1 MVDTKSA
8 GKVTSQATNYY
19 GIEPYRLKEGEVY
32 MGPGMKEHFRL
43 LLSAMRDDIMRGA
56 TETLQDMR
64 GQGEEGRPADV
75 TDQASLEEQ
84 RALLL
89 RTRDREAKLLH
100 KIEKTLDGLV
110 RPDSEYGYCQ
120 ECGIEIG
127 VGRLEARPMAT
138 LCIDCKMLA
147 ELREK
152 QRSA

>member
-1 MVDTKSA
+1 MDTKKA
-8 GKVTSQATNYY
+8 ETIGHY
-19 GIEPYRLKEGEVY
+19 GIAPYQPQTGEAY
-32 MGPGMKEHFRL
+32 MGSDMREHFRQL
-43 LLSAMRDDIMRGA
+43 LAAMRDDIMRGA
-56 TETLQDMR
+56 AETVEDMR

-100 KIEKTLDGLV
+100 KIEKTLEDLM

-120 ECGIEIG
+120 ECGVDIG
-127 VGRLEARPMAT
+127 LRRLEARPMAT
-138 LCIDCKMLA
+138 LCIDCKTLA

-152 QRSA
+152 QR